1 MRQRSLM
8 LWRQLA
14 IDRVPEAHRGTPV
27 AAALWGFR
35 PSHLCL
41 RLARSLSLATVRN
54 PDPRCIAPSVRVLA
68 APLPLRFS
76 LSLSVSLCLFLSLPR
91 LTRSSATWPSAAF
104 LSRSADSA
112 RFRVSL
118 PLPLSPPTASLFAPR
133 RGRGREG
140 RGERGETR
148 NDPTQA
154 CDVDRSRTN
163 QPTRP
168 PSHVGLPN
176 RSHSFPQSN
185 WRLSSADFEFC
196 PFSVRI
202 KTEFV

>member
-27 AAALWGFR
+27 AAALWGVR

-41 RLARSLSLATVRN
+41 RLARSLALATVRN

-133 RGRGREG
+133 GEGEGERGEG
-140 RGERGETR
+140 RGERGETHD
-148 NDPTQA
+148 DPTQA
-154 CDVDRSRTN
+154 CDVDRCPGLTN
-163 QPTRP
+163 PLVRRATLVSTHR
-168 PSHVGLPN
+168 LPN
-176 RSHSFPQSN
+176 RSSLNFPVIS
-185 WRLSSADFEFC
+185 
-196 PFSVRI
+196 
-202 KTEFV
+202 